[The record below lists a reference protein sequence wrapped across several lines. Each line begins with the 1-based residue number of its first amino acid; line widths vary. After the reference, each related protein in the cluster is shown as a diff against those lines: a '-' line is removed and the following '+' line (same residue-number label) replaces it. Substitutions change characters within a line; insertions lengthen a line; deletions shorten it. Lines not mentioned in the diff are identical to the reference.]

1 MAARSPVRVTRCN
14 AAGDRRPD
22 AARPPAGPPGCG
34 APACANVTC
43 CTPLPQLRGQGV
55 LVSNAVGHGDVPP
68 GELTP
73 RFVDDAARRR
83 QALALQCGP
92 VMVVAAGLPM
102 VLTGEA
108 V

>member
-1 MAARSPVRVTRCN
+1 MVPTV
-14 AAGDRRPD
+14 AGRRPD
-22 AARPPAGPPGCG
+22 AVVAQPAGPPGCG

-43 CTPLPQLRGQGV
+43 CTPLPQLPGQGV

-73 RFVDDAARRR
+73 RFVDEAGRRR

-92 VMVVAAGLPM
+92 AMVVVAGLPM